1 MGILVFILIFIPES
15 DDGSALHLLKAES
28 PGPQVGKMTSK
39 LKITTRILYLIYLG
53 MTIIEV
59 AILLFDRGNVVDGVT
74 YKMDLFNALLTTFG
88 SAGTGGFGF
97 VANSMEFFSP

>member
-1 MGILVFILIFIPES
+1 
-15 DDGSALHLLKAES
+15 
-28 PGPQVGKMTSK
+28 
-39 LKITTRILYLIYLG
+39 

-97 VANSMEFFSP
+97 VANSMEFFSPYAQYVTATFLILFGINFTLY